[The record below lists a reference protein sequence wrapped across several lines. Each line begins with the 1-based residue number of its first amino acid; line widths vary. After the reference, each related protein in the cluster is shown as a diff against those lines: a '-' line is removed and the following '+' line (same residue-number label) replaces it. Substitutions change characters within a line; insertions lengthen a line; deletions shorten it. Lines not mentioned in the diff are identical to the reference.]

1 MGMRY
6 TMLAAALIGV
16 SAVAVARPRTPT
28 VPTGQPQ
35 AFEALVKCRA
45 IAEDAARLR
54 CFDQA
59 AAALQQAAEKRD
71 IVMIDREQV
80 RQTRRSLF
88 GIEGLRL
95 PFFGHGDEKGEDVS
109 QLDGVIASARDVGNG
124 RWLFHLEDG
133 STWVQVDDNVIA
145 IWPKAGQKVLIK
157 RAALGSY
164 MMRVNGQPGVRVRR
178 TL

>member
-1 MGMRY
+1 MRY
-6 TMLAAALIGV
+6 TLFAAALVGL
-16 SAVAVARPRTPT
+16 ATPAVARPKTPT
-28 VPTGQPQ
+28 VPAGHPQ

-59 AAALQQAAEKRD
+59 AAALQQATENRD

-80 RQTRRSLF
+80 RETRRSLF

-95 PFFGHGDEKGEDVS
+95 PFFGGGDEKGEDVT
-109 QLDGVIASARDVGNG
+109 QLDGVVASARDMGG
-124 RWLFHLEDG
+124 RWLVHLEDG
-133 STWVQVDDNVIA
+133 STWLQVDDNVIA
-145 IWPKAGQKVLIK
+145 LWPKAGQKVLIK

-178 TL
+178 QL

>member
-1 MGMRY
+1 MRHAW
-6 TMLAAALIGV
+6 MAAALIGV
-16 SAVAVARPRTPT
+16 AALAVARPRTPT
-28 VPTGQPQ
+28 VPAGHPQ

-45 IAEDAARLR
+45 ITEDAARLR

-59 AAALQQAAEKRD
+59 AAALQQATESRD

-95 PFFGHGDEKGEDVS
+95 PFFGHGDEKDEVS
-109 QLDGVIASARDVGNG
+109 QLDGVIASARDMGG
-124 RWLFHLEDG
+124 RWMIHLEDG
-133 STWVQVDDNVIA
+133 STWTQVDDNVIA

-178 TL
+178 SL